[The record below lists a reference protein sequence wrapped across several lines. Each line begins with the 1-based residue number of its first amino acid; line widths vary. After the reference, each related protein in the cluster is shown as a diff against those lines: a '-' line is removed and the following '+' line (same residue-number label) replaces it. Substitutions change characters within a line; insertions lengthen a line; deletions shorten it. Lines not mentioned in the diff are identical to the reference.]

1 MKRFFLSA
9 LLSLPGFALAEDAG
23 FLFQL
28 GLTDKEGTVWDGSLK
43 VTPGEVQDIAGWR
56 FEAKDKLDG
65 KSGWTAS
72 TRAAPAQKG
81 RSNNPKKVG
90 MAKRAAQN
98 LGPIQE
104 NGVFVRL
111 HDVTTD
117 SMVEVT
123 TTQGA
128 FSFKVGDV
136 KDGDPL
142 DLFDGRVAVQST
154 AVLGRKMSP
163 ERTDDDFP
171 AMTIAKDGTGYLVYQ
186 SFTPGIDRDERAKR
200 WDEEPADLS
209 FLNKPAGGDQLWLQL
224 REGNAW
230 KAERIAVTE
239 PSRDIYKSAVA
250 VDGQGTAWIV
260 WSERIEDDKPMPADV
275 KATFQKMFQE
285 KFPDKPEYLRAIDSK
300 RGFDIMGRSY
310 KNGQLGPIINICR
323 KGGNDLS
330 PVACTDSKGNVWVA
344 FMGGGIDG
352 FGIYAMY
359 CRPNGEWSD
368 WFPIRS
374 ASKENAWSPAIAA
387 DPKSDL
393 VCIAWDTYAKGDY
406 DVWLSLH
413 SVPETGKGINTLGYS
428 DKMPKRD
435 PKGAWPVANSPL
447 YEARPSLTYD
457 QEGALWIAWEKSGAT
472 WGKDWGAYDGQ
483 DGIGL
488 YRDRQIGLAVLKDGQ
503 WMEPQGALA
512 SALPGAQPKGKK
524 GKARGAD
531 AATPPPPAVP
541 ELADGVNPDAFMQP
555 AQRKGAP
562 GEHAAT
568 TGWGTYNNLGRLACD
583 AEGRIWIVARSRLNS
598 FRGPV
603 GSTWANYA
611 AYLDG
616 GEWVGPIL
624 LPHSDNLIYNLPTL
638 AAGPKMLFVAHSS
651 DHRMDR
657 FAEFSNAKSPKG
669 KGGNAALDASKDPFD
684 NDIYMSRL
692 QAQRPAQPALLKPTT
707 VTPADNPPP
716 SARTLAE
723 RAEVK
728 AIRDYRATIVGK
740 ELRILR
746 GEFHRH
752 TEISGDGAGDGPL
765 EDMWRYGLDAAAM
778 DWIGNGDHDNGNGR
792 EYTWWLTQ
800 KTTDAFMLPGA
811 FTPMFS
817 YERSVSYPEGHRNCV
832 FAQRGVRT
840 LPRLPISDARVF
852 APAQDTLMLYKYLHL
867 FNGVCASHTSVG
879 SMGTD
884 WRNHDPVVE
893 PMVEVYQGAR
903 QNYEYAGCPRCPTEA
918 DAIGGWEPAGFINN
932 AFAKDYKFSF
942 QSSSDHGSTHI
953 SYAMIYAEEPTRES
967 IFKAM
972 QKRRTYGATDN
983 IIADSRCQGA
993 DGIEHMMGEE
1003 FTVKGAPTITCK
1015 LIGTAPFEKVTLIK
1029 DNLEFPL
1036 AAPKEKTV
1044 SVSWTDP
1051 KPKPGKT
1058 SYYYIRGEQTNSELV
1073 WVSPMWIKSE

>member
-1 MKRFFLSA
+1 MKRFLLA
-9 LLSLPGFALAEDAG
+9 TLLSLSGLASAEDAG
-23 FLFQL
+23 LLLQL
-28 GLTDKEGTVWDGSLK
+28 GLTDQEGTAWDGSIK

-56 FEAKDKLDG
+56 FEGKDKLDG

-111 HDVTTD
+111 HEVTAD
-117 SMVEVT
+117 SVVEVT
-123 TTQGA
+123 TAQGN
-128 FSFKVGDV
+128 FSFKLGDV

-142 DLFDGRVAVQST
+142 DLFDGRAAVQHT

-171 AMTIAKDGTGYLVYQ
+171 AMTIARNGTGYLVYQ

-200 WDEEPADLS
+200 WDTEPADLS

-224 REGNAW
+224 REGSHW
-230 KAERIAVTE
+230 KNERLAITE
-239 PSRDIYKSAVA
+239 PGRDIYKSAVA
-250 VDGQGTAWIV
+250 VDGQGTAWII
-260 WSERIEDDKPMPADV
+260 WAERVD
-275 KATFQKMFQE
+275 
-285 KFPDKPEYLRAIDSK
+285 
-300 RGFDIMGRSY
+300 GNFDIFTRSFA
-310 KNGQLGPIINICR
+310 KGQLGEIVNLSKTP
-323 KGGNDLS
+323 GNDVS
-330 PVACTDSKGNVWVA
+330 PVAATDAEGHVWIA
-344 FMGGGIDG
+344 WQGARDG
-352 FGIYAMY
+352 LFSIQSRHQTGA
-359 CRPNGEWSD
+359 GWSD
-368 WFPIRS
+368 
-374 ASKENAWSPAIAA
+374 AQTVSKNTGNCWQPGIAA
-387 DPKSDL
+387 GAKGIA
-393 VCIAWDTYAKGDY
+393 IAWDCYDKGDY
-406 DVWLSLH
+406 DVWLWQSAD
-413 SVPETGKGINTLGYS
+413 GK
-428 DKMPKRD
+428 
-435 PKGAWPVANSPL
+435 AQPVANSTL
-447 YEARPSLTYD
+447 YEARPSLVYD
-457 QEGALWIAWEKSGAT
+457 KEGALWIAWEKSGAT

-512 SALPGAQPKGKK
+512 DALPGAKPKGKK

-531 AATPPPPAVP
+531 ATTPPPPVVP

-562 GEHAAT
+562 GEHASVS
-568 TGWGTYNNLGRLACD
+568 GWGTYNNLGRLACD
-583 AEGRIWIVARSRLNS
+583 AEGRIWVVARTRLNS

-603 GSTWANYA
+603 GSTWVNHA

-616 GEWVGPIL
+616 GAWVGPMI
-624 LPHSDNLIYNLPTL
+624 LPHSDNLIYNLPAL
-638 AAGPKMLFVAHSS
+638 ATDPQALFVAHSS

-657 FAEFSNAKSPKG
+657 FAEFNQAKSPKG

-692 QAQRPAQPALLKPTT
+692 QAQRPAQPALLKPAT
-707 VTPADNPPP
+707 VTPSDNPQP

-728 AIRDYRATIVGK
+728 AIRDYRATIAGK

-752 TEISGDGAGDGPL
+752 TEISGDAAGDGPL

-778 DWIGNGDHDNGNGR
+778 DWIGNGDHDNGSGR
-792 EYTWWLTQ
+792 EYSWWMTQ
-800 KTTDAFMLPGA
+800 KTTDAFLLPGA

-840 LPRLPISDARVF
+840 LPRLPTSDPRVF
-852 APAQDTLMLYKYLHL
+852 EPAPDTLMLYKYLHL
-867 FNGVCASHTSVG
+867 FNGVCASHTRVG

-893 PMVEVYQGAR
+893 PMIEVYQGAR
-903 QNYEYAGCPRCPTEA
+903 QNYEYPGCPRCPTEN
-918 DAIGGWEPAGFINN
+918 DAIGGWEPAGFLCN
-932 AFAKDYKFSF
+932 AFAKGIKFSF

-953 SYAMIYAEEPTRES
+953 SYAMIYAEEPTRDG

-983 IIADSRCQGA
+983 IIADSRCKGA
-993 DGIEHMMGEE
+993 DGVEHMMGEE

-1015 LIGTAPFEKVTLIK
+1015 LIGTAPFEKITLIK
-1029 DNLEFPL
+1029 DNVEFPL
-1036 AAPKEKTV
+1036 AAPKDKTV
-1044 SVSWTDP
+1044 SVTWTDP
-1051 KPKPGKT
+1051 KPEPGKT